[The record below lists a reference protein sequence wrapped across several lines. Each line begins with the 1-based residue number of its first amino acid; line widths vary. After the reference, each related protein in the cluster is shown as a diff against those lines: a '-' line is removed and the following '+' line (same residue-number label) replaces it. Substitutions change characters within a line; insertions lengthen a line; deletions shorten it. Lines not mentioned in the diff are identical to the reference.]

1 MPQVPVISAVIV
13 SKNEERQIEDCLKSC
28 RFVDEI
34 ILVDDFSNDKTC
46 DIAQKY
52 NAKVYLRKLDSIAKQ
67 ANFGYRK
74 ARGEWILAI
83 SADERISPKLRQ
95 EIRLAVKS
103 KKYDGYNF
111 YFQSFLFGEALR
123 PTLSGG
129 QIRLFRKSKGYITKE
144 DIHEKIK
151 IKSGKIGHLNNPIL
165 HLSYPSVFT
174 VVEKFNRYTNPEAML
189 AYGRGE
195 RTNLA
200 KILLAI
206 PRVFFWRFLV
216 AGEWRDGR
224 RGFILSCLFG
234 IYHLLW
240 QLKLWE
246 IQNKQG
252 RDKFATVKFVPK
264 H

>member
-1 MPQVPVISAVIV
+1 MPQLPVISAVIV
-13 SKNEERQIEDCLKSC
+13 SKNEEKQIEDCLKSF

-67 ANFGYRK
+67 VNFGYSK
-74 ARGEWILAI
+74 AKGEWILAI
-83 SADERISPKLRQ
+83 AADERISPKLSQ
-95 EIRLAVKS
+95 EILRAIKS
-103 KKYDGYNF
+103 NEYNGYNF
-111 YFQSFLFGEALR
+111 YFQSFLFGKTLRLAL
-123 PTLSGG
+123 TGG
-129 QIRLFRKSKGYITKE
+129 QIRLFKKNNGYITNE
-144 DIHEKIK
+144 EIHEKIM
-151 IKSGKIGHLNNPIL
+151 IKSGKIGQLASPIL
-165 HLSYPSVFT
+165 HFSYPSVFT
-174 VVEKFNRYTNPEAML
+174 VMDKFNRYTNPEAML
-189 AYGRGE
+189 AYKRGE

-216 AGEWRDGR
+216 TGEWRDGR